1 MKMIPK
7 RSLRACVPSIDRP
20 GKIGRSL
27 AIALSAVLLA
37 AAARANVLW
46 EANAASKGLAAFA
59 QFDKAPG
66 EVKVVPDPLGK
77 YGQVYQFNI
86 WDDPKYKKERIE
98 SSGTKDFTLEVGHEY
113 YIGWRAMWNPM
124 PIKPGWVAL
133 FQMHGYG
140 PPGQGAPLVLRCI
153 NADGNMYM
161 QANANGVNEDFWKAP
176 FQTGV
181 WQTFVVHVKLSAGKT
196 DGFVEIWYN
205 GVQQTFKDGQT
216 KWVGPT
222 WDPMPGSFN
231 KLKWGVY
238 RSGAMNGKGPA
249 TAYLCDPKVGTTY
262 DDVAPV
268 DTGAAGATAATSAPP
283 ATAPTTSSVPAATP
297 FTGFSN

>member
-1 MKMIPK
+1 MF
-7 RSLRACVPSIDRP
+7 
-20 GKIGRSL
+20 L
-27 AIALSAVLLA
+27 AA
-37 AAARANVLW
+37 AAARADVLW
-46 EANAASKGLAAFA
+46 EGDAATKGIGAFA
-59 QFDKAPG
+59 GFNKAPG
-66 EVKVVPDPLGK
+66 EVKVAQDPLGK

-98 SSGTKDFTLEVGHEY
+98 SSGTKGFDLKEGQEY

-140 PPGQGAPLVLRCI
+140 PPGQGAPLVLRCV
-153 NADGNMYM
+153 NGDGNISM
-161 QANANGVNEDFWKAP
+161 QANANGVNEDFWKTP
-176 FQTGV
+176 FKSGV
-181 WQTFVVHVKLSAGKT
+181 WQTFVVHVKLSASKT

-205 GVQQTFKDGQT
+205 GVQQTLKNGQT

-222 WDPMPGSFN
+222 WDPQPGSYN

-249 TAYLCDPKVGTTY
+249 TAYLSDPKVGTTY
-262 DDVAPV
+262 ADVAPS
-268 DTGAAGATAATSAPP
+268 DNGSGAASSLP
-283 ATAPTTSSVPAATP
+283 ATGPTTSSAPGATP
-297 FTGFSN
+297 FTGFNN